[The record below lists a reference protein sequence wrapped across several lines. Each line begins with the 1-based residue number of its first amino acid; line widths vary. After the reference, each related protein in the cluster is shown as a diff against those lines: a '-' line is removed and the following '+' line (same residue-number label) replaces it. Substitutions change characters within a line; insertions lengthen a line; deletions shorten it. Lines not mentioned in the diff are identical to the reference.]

1 MQAPKSGGYGGG
13 DGIHGPLNPFV
24 VTPPPIDDKED
35 EIPGYV
41 KRFGAYPRDALRG
54 ADRIPTVTSAQH
66 TLTEGVFLPAGTL
79 LPKGA
84 SFAMQATIDFGLHF
98 PKGTKVPGGFLL
110 PVSVVKKE
118 PPKKDPPPSE
128 NPFCSIQ

>member
-1 MQAPKSGGYGGG
+1 MQAPSGGGYGGG
-13 DGIHGPLNPFV
+13 DGITGPLNPFV
-24 VTPPPIDDKED
+24 VTPPPPDAKED

-41 KRFGAYPRDALRG
+41 KRFGAY
-54 ADRIPTVTSAQH
+54 H

-84 SFAMQATIDFGLHF
+84 SFAMQSTIDFGLHF

-110 PVSVVKKE
+110 PVSVVKKNDKE
-118 PPKKDPPPSE
+118 KLPPPEE
-128 NPFCSIQ
+128 NPFCIVQ

>member
-1 MQAPKSGGYGGG
+1 MNAPKSSGAGA
-13 DGIHGPLNPFV
+13 DGVLGPLNPFV
-24 VTPPPIDDKED
+24 ITPPPIDPKDD

-41 KRFGAYPRDALRG
+41 RRFGAY
-54 ADRIPTVTSAQH
+54 H

-84 SFAMQATIDFGLHF
+84 SFAMQATVDFGIHF

-110 PVSVVKKE
+110 PVSVVKKPE
-118 PPKKDPPPSE
+118 SKKASPPPE
-128 NPFCSIQ
+128 NPLCLIQ

>member
-1 MQAPKSGGYGGG
+1 MQAPSSSHGGA
-13 DGIHGPLNPFV
+13 DGINGPLNPFV
-24 VTPPPIDDKED
+24 ITPPPLDPKED

-41 KRFGAYPRDALRG
+41 KRFGAY
-54 ADRIPTVTSAQH
+54 H

-84 SFAMQATIDFGLHF
+84 SFAMQSTIDFGLYF

-110 PVSVVKKE
+110 PVSVVKKSE
-118 PPKKDPPPSE
+118 PKKDPPPE
-128 NPFCSIQ
+128 DNPLCCIQ

>member
-1 MQAPKSGGYGGG
+1 MSTAEMQAPKGSSRAN
-13 DGIHGPLNPFV
+13 GIDGPLNPFV
-24 VTPPPIDDKED
+24 VTPPPPDAAED

-41 KRFGAYPRDALRG
+41 KRFGAY
-54 ADRIPTVTSAQH
+54 H

-84 SFAMQATIDFGLHF
+84 TFGMQATVDFGLHF

-110 PVSVVKKE
+110 PVSVVKKGKS
-118 PPKKDPPPSE
+118 PDPPPD
-128 NPFCSIQ
+128 PQPPLCSVQ

>member
-1 MQAPKSGGYGGG
+1 MNAPKSAMGTAN
-13 DGIHGPLNPFV
+13 GIEAPLNPFV
-24 VTPPPIDDKED
+24 ITPPPIDAKED

-41 KRFGAYPRDALRG
+41 KRFGAYIRTDLE
-54 ADRIPTVTSAQH
+54 TSSVR
-66 TLTEGVFLPAGTL
+66 TEGVFLPAGTL

-110 PVSVVKKE
+110 PVSVVKKAEPKKE
-118 PPKKDPPPSE
+118 PPPPA
-128 NPFCSIQ
+128 NPLCLVQ

>member
-1 MQAPKSGGYGGG
+1 MQAPSGNHGGA
-13 DGIHGPLNPFV
+13 DGITGPLNPFV
-24 VTPPPIDDKED
+24 VTPPPPDAKED

-41 KRFGAYPRDALRG
+41 KRFGAY
-54 ADRIPTVTSAQH
+54 H
-66 TLTEGVFLPAGTL
+66 TLLPAGTL

-110 PVSVVKKE
+110 PVSVVKKAE
-118 PPKKDPPPSE
+118 PKKDPPPSE
-128 NPFCSIQ
+128 NPLCTIQ

>member
-1 MQAPKSGGYGGG
+1 MQAPRGGGYGEA
-13 DGIHGPLNPFV
+13 DGVHGPLNPFV
-24 VTPPPIDDKED
+24 VTPPPPDPKED

-41 KRFGAYPRDALRG
+41 KRFGAY
-54 ADRIPTVTSAQH
+54 H

-98 PKGTKVPGGFLL
+98 PRGTKVPGGFLL
-110 PVSVVKKE
+110 PVSVVKKK
-118 PPKKDPPPSE
+118 PPKPQRSPQAEEDPL
-128 NPFCSIQ
+128 CVIQ